1 MQEATG
7 TDAVAEFSRRV
18 LDGTGWE
25 VGRVRKRASR
35 VEPPH
40 AYWVIYE
47 VTINKEEEERKLRL
61 VARGA
66 FDTVAWENLREQL
79 VRHGKGWPCEPIE
92 SIGYP
97 EIFDDTQHA
106 YWFYPFDLALPG
118 LPYP

>member
-7 TDAVAEFSRRV
+7 TDAVADFTRQV

-35 VEPPH
+35 LEPPH
-40 AYWVIYE
+40 AYWVIHE
-47 VTINKEEEERKLRL
+47 VTINKEGEERKLRL

-66 FDTVAWENLREQL
+66 FDSGAWDLLRERL
-79 VRHGKGWPCEPIE
+79 VAESAGRRCDPIE

-97 EIFDDTQHA
+97 HISDESQLA
-106 YWFYPFDLALPG
+106 YWFYP
-118 LPYP
+118 